1 MAPSKR
7 WMDLVDD
14 RLSEA
19 YEMGVQSFLNYAF
32 ERTGKN
38 KKIRCPCVKC
48 GNTYSGTRELVE
60 SHLKVYGIV
69 QNYTFWYH
77 HGERSGEPQ
86 SESDGDNG
94 EEIEEDESENEM
106 HEIIRDLYPEFSD
119 VYPEFSDV
127 AQIHKQDNNL
137 IMEDLLSLSRGPTK
151 YVTCYNGYLINGY
164 RFRIEDI
171 DKGLR
176 TQNSGVVVVGDTG
189 SETERRD
196 YYGVLTEIIE
206 LQYLGGRRVV
216 LFRCNW
222 WDIYNKEKGV
232 KIDEYGHI
240 SVNCQRLLKTNEP
253 FVLANQASQVFYA
266 SDNVNK
272 GGKVGQPPNL
282 ATIFFETRKK
292 VDKLVEQETISRY
305 DKIVEVTQAEPSLSN
320 IELVEK
326 CFGPQRHD
334 HVVCYGGG
342 LKPNA
347 MRTSGSKVELQAK
360 LRESQRE
367 NQSLRNR
374 MDEMENEV
382 RMIKEMLQRQQS
394 NTSPPPSNGQTSPPP
409 SNGQSI

>member
-19 YEMGVQSFLNYAF
+19 YEMGVESFLNYAF
-32 ERTGKN
+32 KRTGKN
-38 KKIRCPCVKC
+38 KEIRCPCVKC

-77 HGERSGEPQ
+77 HGERSSEPQ

-94 EEIEEDESENEM
+94 EEIEEDESGNEM
-106 HEIIRDLYPEFSD
+106 HEIIRNLYPEFSD
-119 VYPEFSDV
+119 VGRDFENSNSMRNDEIEEEPNDEAKKFYRWSNASFTMLLQLLKD
-127 AQIHKQDNNL
+127 
-137 IMEDLLSLSRGPTK
+137 DLLP
-151 YVTCYNGYLINGY
+151 
-164 RFRIEDI
+164 
-171 DKGLR
+171 
-176 TQNSGVVVVGDTG
+176 
-189 SETERRD
+189 SETNFPNS
-196 YYGVLTEIIE
+196 YYEAKKII
-206 LQYLGGRRVV
+206 QDLG
-216 LFRCNW
+216 LS
-222 WDIYNKEKGV
+222 YK
-232 KIDEYGHI
+232 KIDACKNDSMLYWKED
-240 SVNCQRLLKTNEP
+240 
-253 FVLANQASQVFYA
+253 ANS
-266 SDNVNK
+266 
-272 GGKVGQPPNL
+272 NL
-282 ATIFFETRKK
+282 CK
-292 VDKLVEQETISRY
+292 

-342 LKPNA
+342 LNSNA
-347 MRTSGSKVELQAK
+347 MRTNSSKVELQAK

-382 RMIKEMLQRQQS
+382 VCS
-394 NTSPPPSNGQTSPPP
+394 SFGQ
-409 SNGQSI
+409 GIWLADEVQAMKL